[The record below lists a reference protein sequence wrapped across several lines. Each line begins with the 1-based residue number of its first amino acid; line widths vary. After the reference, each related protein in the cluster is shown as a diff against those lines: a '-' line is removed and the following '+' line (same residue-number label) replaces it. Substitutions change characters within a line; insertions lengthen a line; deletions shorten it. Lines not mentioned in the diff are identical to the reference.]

1 MARWTADATWRPS
14 CRRRPRWVWPPARRR
29 RWRCT
34 RTASANTWAWE
45 RIGWSCA
52 GSRSAMRTPITRP
65 TRSGPSAPTSVTW
78 CVTTRAPR
86 RRPLDGIAHLDALVD
101 RHDAREDRDHGEERA
116 REQSDRQRHD
126 GHTRGDQRDL
136 GVLADLLLLELDR
149 VGLVGLHAHT
159 FRIPH
164 LAVQPRSRWSSPR
177 PAPSGPLRTCGWR
190 GWGRSPRSPRRRSC
204 GPA

>member
-1 MARWTADATWRPS
+1 
-14 CRRRPRWVWPPARRR
+14 
-29 RWRCT
+29 
-34 RTASANTWAWE
+34 
-45 RIGWSCA
+45 
-52 GSRSAMRTPITRP
+52 
-65 TRSGPSAPTSVTW
+65 
-78 CVTTRAPR
+78 
-86 RRPLDGIAHLDALVD
+86 GIAHLDALVD

-177 PAPSGPLRTCGWR
+177 PPPRGRLRTGGWR
-190 GWGRSPRSPRRRSC
+190 GRGRSPRPPRRRSC
-204 GPA
+204 GPACRTPRPPPAPPRRAARTRARRPPRGRPRWPTRARSEEHTSELQSRFDLVCRLLLEKKKQKQATVDKYL